1 MFYCESV
8 CTVFCSLN
16 LRLDGGLFYFFK
28 KDKAMLHLFMKT
40 NDLLLVG
47 VYCSLLD
54 NTKMQYTAKAI
65 YFVCC
70 VI

>member
-1 MFYCESV
+1 
-8 CTVFCSLN
+8 
-16 LRLDGGLFYFFK
+16 
-28 KDKAMLHLFMKT
+28 MLHLFMKT

>member
-1 MFYCESV
+1 
-8 CTVFCSLN
+8 
-16 LRLDGGLFYFFK
+16 
-28 KDKAMLHLFMKT
+28 MLHLFMKT

-70 VI
+70 VIWFQCDMEHLFHNEK